1 LLPEEDERSTAREA
15 MALALAST
23 VAYSDLMTSA
33 SDSTVALRSLW
44 SPMAAEH
51 DAAENDIGDGGAA
64 AGGEVEREGED
75 RRDRD
80 TRLSRAFTPR
90 VAGPRLRSS

>member
-1 LLPEEDERSTAREA
+1 
-15 MALALAST
+15 MALVLAST
-23 VAYSDLMTSA
+23 VAYNDLTTSA

-51 DAAENDIGDGGAA
+51 DAAEDDVGDGGAA
-64 AGGEVEREGED
+64 AGGGGVAAAGGEVDREGED

-80 TRLSRAFTPR
+80 TRLSRASNPR
-90 VAGPRLRSS
+90 IAGPRLRNS

>member
-1 LLPEEDERSTAREA
+1 
-15 MALALAST
+15 
-23 VAYSDLMTSA
+23 
-33 SDSTVALRSLW
+33 
-44 SPMAAEH
+44 MAAVQENAE
-51 DAAENDIGDGGAA
+51 DAEAGEGGAAARSGDGGAA
-64 AGGEVEREGED
+64 TAGEMEREGED